1 MPVCTRIG
9 GRRRIVC
16 AGDLDKQI
24 TLQDRA
30 IVAPDWNS
38 PDFDEAF
45 SDAATVWANIQTV
58 TGKTFFDSVNQRDT
72 TITHEILI
80 RYDSTVTSETWISYN
95 SRRFDILAVE
105 NLEERDEYLKLTC
118 VDKGV
123 SKV

>member
-1 MPVCTRIG
+1 VSVCTRIG
-9 GRRRIVC
+9 GRRRVVC
-16 AGDLDKQI
+16 AGDLDKQVVI
-24 TLQDRA
+24 QNRA

-38 PDFDEAF
+38 PDFDETF
-45 SDAATVWANIQTV
+45 SGDVTVWANIQTV

-72 TITHEILI
+72 TVTHELLI
-80 RYDSTVTSETWISYN
+80 RYDSTVTSESWILYD

-118 VDKGV
+118 VDKGA